1 MRRRAGGAGCG
12 ARACVSHT
20 PVREA
25 SGHRPSQLRGAA
37 HSRAGRGKD
46 ERGES
51 PALGRAKSP
60 LSDPG
65 STVPGTQNAA
75 VERRKA
81 TRPAHGRARRKA

>member
-1 MRRRAGGAGCG
+1 MRRRDGGAGCG
-12 ARACVSHT
+12 ACACVSHT
-20 PVREA
+20 QVREA

-51 PALGRAKSP
+51 PVLGRAKSP

-65 STVPGTQNAA
+65 STVPKPKIAA
-75 VERRKA
+75 MER
-81 TRPAHGRARRKA
+81 